1 MKKTMLKSLEEVTA
15 QVQINHKL
23 LQATLRKLDSMS
35 AGNQTEEFDIPVNE
49 VFPLKTTKEVFINGP
64 TAS

>member
-1 MKKTMLKSLEEVTA
+1 MLKSLEDVKA

-35 AGNQTEEFDIPVNE
+35 ADNQTEESDIPVNE
-49 VFPLKTTKEVFINGP
+49 RFPLKTTKEVL
-64 TAS
+64 